1 MLCRH
6 VRPNALR
13 PALFPVVL
21 GDFGYDI
28 TCQACW
34 ENLHYCTRF
43 QASSG
48 NSDSANWPGY
58 EAALRLC
65 ETLKQHLTGEK
76 NDCLAVWSKKPSYGV
91 IHIVYQGWISKP
103 IVWYFEE
110 QAMSLSVF
118 HYNIVFALVSVTFQ
132 LHPIFVSF
140 ATFSSVFCH
149 HFFCLMSLL
158 QGMLKTGDLK
168 PRRRMSTTG
177 ILTQFHPIPAEGP
190 WMVSL
195 WSICSVRSGQ
205 GSEFE

>member
-21 GDFGYDI
+21 WDFGYDI

-65 ETLKQHLTGEK
+65 ETLKLHLTGEK

-118 HYNIVFALVSVTFQ
+118 HYNIVFAACCRHVPASSHLCVICHLFIC
-132 LHPIFVSF
+132 LLPSF
-140 ATFSSVFCH
+140 LLSYVAATRH
-149 HFFCLMSLL
+149 AKNGGLE
-158 QGMLKTGDLK
+158 
-168 PRRRMSTTG
+168 
-177 ILTQFHPIPAEGP
+177 A
-190 WMVSL
+190 
-195 WSICSVRSGQ
+195 
-205 GSEFE
+205 